1 MCLSPIAD
9 VAQMRPPLGMQ
20 RVRSAFTISPSPFTR
35 ARRSPRWV
43 IRRRA
48 DDIAREGGGK
58 HAVVDAGARVA

>member
-1 MCLSPIAD
+1 
-9 VAQMRPPLGMQ
+9 MQ